1 MNMELKRLNIENILP
16 GMQNV
21 DIIGMVTKIS
31 KKAFATEKAKGNLAN
46 VTISDGTGSI
56 RMVLWNDEIKIID
69 DVMEGDTITV
79 SGYVR
84 QGLFGSELRLGKFGK
99 IEKSTERISRRSS
112 ITELREGQKKEIR
125 ATLVQV
131 FESSPFYE
139 ICKECGATLKEEGEN
154 FVCVKHG
161 TVEPSFALRVSGVLD
176 DGNSSIRFV
185 AFKDGAEK
193 ILGMGP
199 KGAQDIVLRKG
210 LPALFANVKLG
221 EYVFEGNV
229 KQNKLFDRLEINLQK
244 IKDVNVDEEIAM
256 MIK

>member
-1 MNMELKRLNIENILP
+1 MELKRLNIESILP

-21 DIIGMVTKIS
+21 DIIGSVTKIS
-31 KKAFATEKAKGNLAN
+31 KKAFATEKAKGNIAN

-56 RMVLWNDEIKIID
+56 RMVLWNDEIKCVD
-69 DVMEGDTITV
+69 DILEGDTVLV

-84 QGLFGSELRLGKFGK
+84 QGIFGPELRLGKGGK
-99 IEKSTERISRRSS
+99 IEKSSERINKRSS
-112 ITELREGQKKEIR
+112 IADLKEGQRKEIR

-139 ICKECGATLKEEGEN
+139 VCGQCGVSLKEEGDN
-154 FVCVKHG
+154 FICPKHG
-161 TVEPSFALRVSGVLD
+161 NVQPSFALRVSGILD
-176 DGNSSIRFV
+176 DGNASMRFV
-185 AFKDGAEK
+185 SFKEGAEK

-210 LPALFANVKLG
+210 LPALFSNAKLG

-229 KQNKLFDRLEINLQK
+229 KRSRIFDRLEFSINK

-256 MIK
+256 LVGN